1 MSRSET
7 LQPEG
12 QGPQDVVSIHEP
24 SPLDELPHP
33 PRSNQTLKHPRC
45 TGK

>member
-1 MSRSET
+1 MSQSET

-12 QGPQDVVSIHEP
+12 QGPQDVVSINEP
-24 SPLDELPHP
+24 SPLELLLHP
-33 PRSNQTLKHPRC
+33 PRSNQTPKHPFC